1 MTTLILA
8 SPKAKHRAR
17 IYERFTLIAHQLRR
31 LKNYDSL
38 YAVISGMQE
47 TSIHRLSQ
55 THALVT
61 LGPGIVK
68 DWQSHLKLM
77 DPRGGYVHYRRALEA
92 DLSHGKGAIPLM

>member
-1 MTTLILA
+1 
-8 SPKAKHRAR
+8 
-17 IYERFTLIAHQLRR
+17 
-31 LKNYDSL
+31 
-38 YAVISGMQE
+38 MQE